1 MGSRATD
8 CSKALKADAGEGN
21 AMGIGGRPSFLIGT
35 QMLVGAQS
43 YETLKTA
50 IDPDLGAMRLARS

>member
-1 MGSRATD
+1 V
-8 CSKALKADAGEGN
+8 
-21 AMGIGGRPSFLIGT
+21 FLIGT

>member
-1 MGSRATD
+1 M
-8 CSKALKADAGEGN
+8 KADAGEGN

-50 IDPDLGAMRLARS
+50 IDPDLGAM